1 MKKQFYI
8 FALVVFILS
17 SCKENEV
24 IVNEI
29 SQETEQQINN
39 IISVLKTNNSVVSQ
53 IRSSNI
59 SQQQRVS
66 ANGETPTID
75 NETQS
80 AIDAFIENPHEF
92 LVGIAMEENGAA
104 KIDLL
109 ESIYMQEDK
118 EIIMEK
124 LLVFVPADSIAL
136 IESNANQ
143 SSLAPLRVNS
153 NPFIANSSTPSFNVS
168 IPTDAKLH
176 IMAGAATL
184 VYVFAKWF
192 SFEVKVASLVIVG
205 ISAAVLFGAAKEL
218 YDYLKNEYDI
228 ANGNPPTHT
237 VEWRDFRNTVIGGVG
252 GVVISWAFYQ
262 AFSKP
267 TVAGLVTGVGALIV
281 GYCPA
286 YIMLTGNPKC

>member
-1 MKKQFYI
+1 MFMKKQFYI
-8 FALVVFILS
+8 FALVVFLLS

-29 SQETEQQINN
+29 SKETEQQINN

-153 NPFIANSSTPSFNVS
+153 NPFIANSFTPSLNVS

-176 IMAGAATL
+176 IMAGAAAAMGAATL

-205 ISAAVLFGAAKEL
+205 ISAAVLFGAAKEY
-218 YDYLKNEYDI
+218 YDHRSD
-228 ANGNPPTHT
+228 GV
-237 VEWRDFRNTVIGGVG
+237 VEWRDFWNTLIGGVV
-252 GVVISWAFYQ
+252 GVVVTWAIYK
-262 AFSKP
+262 AFSNP
-267 TVAGLVTGVGALIV
+267 TTAGVVTGVAAIIV
-281 GYCPA
+281 GTSPLKELISIVKERA
-286 YIMLTGNPKC
+286 

>member
-1 MKKQFYI
+1 MKKLFI
-8 FALVVFILS
+8 FFTFVSFIFT
-17 SCKENEV
+17 SCKKDEV
-24 IVNEI
+24 ALNQI
-29 SQETEQQINN
+29 SQETEQQISN
-39 IISVLKTNNSVVSQ
+39 IISVIKTNSSIVHQ
-53 IRSSNI
+53 IKSSYI

-75 NETQS
+75 SETQT
-80 AIDAFIENPHEF
+80 AIDAFIENPHEY

-153 NPFIANSSTPSFNVS
+153 NPYIANSYTPSLNVS
-168 IPTDAKLH
+168 ISTDAKLH
-176 IMAGAATL
+176 IMAGAAAAMGAATL

-192 SFEVKVASLVIVG
+192 SFEVKIASLVVVS
-205 ISAAVLFGAAKEL
+205 ISSAVFFGAAKEY
-218 YDYLKNEYDI
+218 YDHKS
-228 ANGNPPTHT
+228 NGV
-237 VEWRDFRNTVIGGVG
+237 VEWRDFWNTVVG
-252 GVVISWAFYQ
+252 GVVGVVVTWAIYK
-262 AFSKP
+262 AFSNL
-267 TVAGLVTGVGALIV
+267 TTAGIVTGVAAIIV
-281 GYCPA
+281 GASPLKEL
-286 YIMLTGNPKC
+286 ISTVKERV